1 MTKGSIQQEDIIIV
15 NKYALNIRAPE
26 YIKQILTD
34 IKEEIDT
41 NTIIVGNLNI
51 SLILMDTSDK
61 KSIRKHW
68 P

>member
-1 MTKGSIQQEDIIIV
+1 MHPDIG
-15 NKYALNIRAPE
+15 APE